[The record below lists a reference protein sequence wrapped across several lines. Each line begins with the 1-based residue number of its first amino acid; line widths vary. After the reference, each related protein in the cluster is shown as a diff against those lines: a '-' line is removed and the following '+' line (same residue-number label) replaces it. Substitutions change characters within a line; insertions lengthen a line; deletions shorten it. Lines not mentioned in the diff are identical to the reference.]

1 MPNKGSKFTRR
12 RAYCNHHP
20 AGLYATEHPD
30 RGDND
35 HSNDNDNDNHNHDNH
50 DNHDSA
56 AEVYR
61 AGYRPDRAGSNER
74 SRALFRTK

>member
-1 MPNKGSKFTRR
+1 MPNKSNKFICR

-35 HSNDNDNDNHNHDNH
+35 HSNDNDNDHSNDNDNDHHNDNDNHNDT
-50 DNHDSA
+50 
-56 AEVYR
+56 AEV
-61 AGYRPDRAGSNER
+61 
-74 SRALFRTK
+74 

>member
-1 MPNKGSKFTRR
+1 MPNKSNKFICR

-35 HSNDNDNDNHNHDNH
+35 HSNDNDNDHHNDNDNHNDT
-50 DNHDSA
+50 
-56 AEVYR
+56 AEV
-61 AGYRPDRAGSNER
+61 
-74 SRALFRTK
+74 